1 MNIKVIGTG
10 CDKCDALYAN
20 VQEAVANLGLQA
32 DIEKVEDLVQIV
44 RLGVMQSPSLMED
57 GRLVSAGRELK
68 TKQVEKLLKKAL

>member
-32 DIEKVEDLVQIV
+32 DIENIFSNVFAVSSYDILISAVK
-44 RLGVMQSPSLMED
+44 SPVL
-57 GRLVSAGRELK
+57 RRIL
-68 TKQVEKLLKKAL
+68 